1 MLLMLEVDEEPLE
14 VETED
19 WTEEPEETEVGEDTH
34 DWGEFSFRVPTDFW
48 GKSAYGCIV
57 IAAAA

>member
-34 DWGEFSFRVPTDFW
+34 DWGEFSFRVPTDF
-48 GKSAYGCIV
+48 
-57 IAAAA
+57 